1 MVLVDVGRRFG
12 APTCFSVAIPLRVL
26 GDGQLFADTEA
37 GADPR
42 LLYLNHRN
50 TDMNN
55 TTMSLVGNGRSRAA
69 DALVAAFAVLSG
81 ATAYAQAPAAA
92 AATTNASSAPQKL
105 EAFEVTGSRIKRIDV
120 ETPQPVVRMTE
131 ADFRATGFSTLGDA
145 MRAMPA
151 ISGSSLV
158 STDAGTS
165 FTPGISSFNLRG
177 LGANNTLVLINGRR
191 AAPFASGAFNGFQTV
206 FDLNSIPTAAI
217 ESLDVLKDG
226 ASAIY
231 GSDAVAGVINITLK
245 KNYTGLTTELS
256 IGNTFGTDSFERSG
270 FMIAG
275 AQAGKMSLVTTFD
288 YSHRNSIYGRDL
300 DYTDEA
306 DGRPYGGADQ
316 RSTAG
321 PIAGVRGLADRT
333 RFPAGTAT
341 FTTPQTNP
349 TLAAAVPGIP
359 LYNFQQDAQLLPE
372 VDTLGFYTRS
382 VYEFLPTLRGYLE
395 ASFRRSQVH
404 IDAAPSAYV
413 ATQEIGNAAPNNT
426 GLFPRTNPYN
436 PFGQDIVD
444 LHWRINELGNRIK
457 DSTADTPRFV
467 AGLEGDLPISDWR
480 FDTALL
486 YTKNTVELIERNYT
500 SDPLVQNAFNGVVIN
515 GRTHYLNPF
524 GPNSPELIDYL
535 RVTNPNHDEF
545 EIRSGDISFSGPL
558 FQLPAG
564 QVALAVGAEHRRE
577 KFENVGTLLNRDS
590 LIVGGGVGS
599 DTYGARKA
607 TSYYAELNV
616 PVLKQLE
623 LQFAGRYEDYSDFG
637 TTTKPKVA
645 AIFRPIPEV
654 LVRGSYGE
662 SFLAPNLA
670 FLYTTLN
677 VSFTP
682 NTLPDPLRP
691 SDPAQQ
697 IRQFGGGN
705 RNLKPEETETVY
717 GGIVLQPFARKTG
730 SIFRELS
737 FGVDYFD
744 FQQENLIAR
753 LTAAQILSNT
763 AAFGNLIVRNPAAPG
778 ETVGSISHVVTT
790 WQNLTQGEYKG
801 YDFNIRWVLPRNE
814 LGEIRM
820 DLSATYLSSV
830 EGTVATGALVDG
842 DGNYNTPL
850 TRGSGTLAW
859 KKGDWAASLFVTY
872 IGGYTTL
879 NSGRVG
885 LPAVKHQVVYNPQVA
900 YRGFWNSTIT
910 VGVRNALDKAP
921 PIDAS
926 DAKLANENLNLVEPA
941 FWYVRWSKEW

>member
-1 MVLVDVGRRFG
+1 MN
-12 APTCFSVAIPLRVL
+12 
-26 GDGQLFADTEA
+26 
-37 GADPR
+37 
-42 LLYLNHRN
+42 YRN

-55 TTMSLVGNGRSRAA
+55 TTTSLAGTERSRAT
-69 DALVAAFAVLSG
+69 DALIAALAVLSG
-81 ATAYAQAPAAA
+81 ATAYAQAPAASAGTTTTTSA
-92 AATTNASSAPQKL
+92 AQKM

-131 ADFRATGFSTLGDA
+131 ADFKSTGFSTLGDA

-151 ISGSSLV
+151 ISGTSLV

-270 FMIAG
+270 FLIAG

-300 DYTDEA
+300 DYTDES

-341 FTTPQTNP
+341 FNTPQTAP

-359 LYNFQQDAQLLPE
+359 LYNFQEEAQLFPE
-372 VDTLGFYTRS
+372 TDTLGFYTRS

-395 ASFRRSQVH
+395 ASFRRSQVR

-413 ATQEIGNAAPNNT
+413 ATQEIGTSPTNT
-426 GLFPRTNPYN
+426 GMFPRTNPYN

-444 LHWRINELGNRIK
+444 MHWRLNELGNRIK
-457 DSTADTPRFV
+457 ESTADTPRFV
-467 AGLEGDLPISDWR
+467 AGLEGDLPISDWH

-486 YTKNTVELIERNYT
+486 YTKNTVDLIERNYT
-500 SDPLVQNAFNGVVIN
+500 SDPLVQNAFNGVQIN
-515 GRTHYLNPF
+515 GRTYHLNPF
-524 GPNSPELIDYL
+524 GPNPQELLEYL

-545 EIRSGDISFSGPL
+545 EIRSGDISVSGPV

-564 QVALAVGAEHRRE
+564 LVSLALGAEHRRE

-607 TSYYAELNV
+607 TSYYAELNI

-623 LQFAGRYEDYSDFG
+623 LQLAGRHEDYSDFG

-645 AIFRPIPEV
+645 AVFRPIPEV
-654 LVRGSYGE
+654 LIRGSYGE

-670 FLYTTLN
+670 FLYTTVN
-677 VSFTP
+677 VGFST

-691 SDPAQQ
+691 ADPAQQ

-705 RNLKPEETETVY
+705 RNLKPEETETMY

-730 SIFRELS
+730 SLFRELS

-753 LTAAQILSNT
+753 LTAAQILANT

-778 ETVGSISHVVTT
+778 ETIGTISHVVTT
-790 WQNLTQGEYKG
+790 WQNLTVSEYKG
-801 YDFNIRWVLPRNE
+801 YDLNMRWVLPRNE
-814 LGEIRM
+814 LGEFRL
-820 DLSATYLSSV
+820 DLSATYLSNF
-830 EGTVATGALVDG
+830 ENTAATGALIDN
-842 DGNYNTPL
+842 DGNYNNPL

-872 IGGYTTL
+872 IGKYSIL

-885 LPAVKHQVVYNPQVA
+885 LPDVGSQVVYNPQVA
-900 YRGFWNSTIT
+900 YKGFWNSTLT
-910 VGVRNALDKAP
+910 VGVRNVFDQAP
-921 PIDAS
+921 PLDPS
-926 DAKLANENLNLVEPA
+926 DSKLTNENVNLVEPA